1 MDELAKGGLLPA
13 RSDFFDNEYF
23 NSTPEYQVLKTA
35 LEVGHTPVSL
45 KYDEMYVPVLEAM
58 QTCLNGE
65 KTPEQAFQD
74 AAEVI
79 NEIMQ

>member
-1 MDELAKGGLLPA
+1 M
-13 RSDFFDNEYF
+13 
-23 NSTPEYQVLKTA
+23 LKTA

-74 AAEVI
+74 AAEAI
-79 NEIMQ
+79 NKIMQ